1 MDKLEN
7 LKITCIGQLLGD
19 GSGVGGGARFK
30 NMINLFNDLG
40 MEVNLIYFS
49 FWGEKFNIKHEKK
62 DKMKITSIQV
72 SKGLPKFLKVFIIFP
87 VLFYSLK
94 YSRKSDIMFSDFI
107 TEIAYVPSVLMGK
120 LFNKPIIL
128 DYIDRN
134 FFKYNVF
141 LRKIAAQ
148 NVDLVYAISYF
159 LKNNVEKEYGC
170 NNAIYLPNFI
180 DINLFKSDK
189 SIRETKRKELGIK
202 DDEIV
207 IGYAGSV
214 GHNEGFHILIE
225 AFKNLRV
232 KFPKLKL
239 AFMGKVYFDGETD
252 IKNFLDDDI
261 SLEKDVILIPS
272 QPYENVP
279 SFLSAF
285 DILCC
290 PKIDSELNRA
300 ANPVKVVEYIS
311 MGLPTVCS
319 SVGGIVDTIQDCDD
333 GFLITPGDVKSL
345 EKRIE
350 WILLNPN
357 EANIIAKNGR
367 KSAEEKFSYNAL
379 KKTVTDSII
388 KLNI

>member
-1 MDKLEN
+1 MD
-7 LKITCIGQLLGD
+7 
-19 GSGVGGGARFK
+19 
-30 NMINLFNDLG
+30 
-40 MEVNLIYFS
+40 
-49 FWGEKFNIKHEKK
+49 
-62 DKMKITSIQV
+62 
-72 SKGLPKFLKVFIIFP
+72 
-87 VLFYSLK
+87 
-94 YSRKSDIMFSDFI
+94 
-107 TEIAYVPSVLMGK
+107 
-120 LFNKPIIL
+120 
-128 DYIDRN
+128 
-134 FFKYNVF
+134 
-141 LRKIAAQ
+141 
-148 NVDLVYAISYF
+148 
-159 LKNNVEKEYGC
+159 
-170 NNAIYLPNFI
+170 
-180 DINLFKSDK
+180 
-189 SIRETKRKELGIK
+189 
-202 DDEIV
+202 
-207 IGYAGSV
+207 
-214 GHNEGFHILIE
+214 
-225 AFKNLRV
+225 
-232 KFPKLKL
+232 
-239 AFMGKVYFDGETD
+239 
-252 IKNFLDDDI
+252 
-261 SLEKDVILIPS
+261 KDVILIPS